1 MCQVVSPC
9 EVAVEAVKVEV
20 VVIVIPAVIATKA
33 AWFLAAAATTT
44 AGCRVD
50 WAKDWAKAKTTV
62 YKLHVLQG
70 KGRA

>member
-44 AGCRVD
+44 AGCIMD
-50 WAKDWAKAKTTV
+50 WAKEKATV

-70 KGRA
+70 KRRA

>member
-1 MCQVVSPC
+1 M
-9 EVAVEAVKVEV
+9 KVEV

-44 AGCRVD
+44 AGCIM
-50 WAKDWAKAKTTV
+50 DWAKAKATV

-70 KGRA
+70 KRRA